1 MSFRMPVRPL
11 LVCSA
16 LIVVAQG
23 GFAQTKAAV
32 VNMQAAVFGT
42 VEAKKADVDMQAR
55 FKPRQDEIQNLN
67 KEIESLSAR
76 LQSGKLTAQE
86 ENDVTVLGKRRQTE
100 LQRKQD
106 DFNAD
111 IQAFREEVV
120 QKIGARMQAVVK
132 KLAED
137 KGYDLV
143 LEASTAIYFKGA
155 LDITGDAIAAYDKA
169 NPAAK

>member
-1 MSFRMPVRPL
+1 MSFRMPVRPF

-16 LIVVAQG
+16 LFVVAQG

-32 VNMQAAVFGT
+32 VNMQSAVFGT
-42 VEAKKADVDMQAR
+42 AEAKKADVDMQTR
-55 FKPRQDEIQNLN
+55 FKPRQDEIQNLQ

-76 LQSGKLTAQE
+76 LQSGKLSAQD
-86 ENDVTVLGKRRQTE
+86 ENDVTVLGKRKQTE

-106 DFNAD
+106 DFTAD
-111 IQAFREEVV
+111 AQAFRDEVL
-120 QKIGARMQAVVK
+120 QKIGAKMQVVVK

-143 LEASTAIYFKGA
+143 LEATSAIFFKGA
-155 LDITGDAIAAYDKA
+155 LDITADAIAAYDKA

>member
-1 MSFRMPVRPL
+1 LQRRAASRKPRRLSSTCRPQSSERL
-11 LVCSA
+11 
-16 LIVVAQG
+16 
-23 GFAQTKAAV
+23 KRR
-32 VNMQAAVFGT
+32 
-42 VEAKKADVDMQAR
+42 R

-76 LQSGKLTAQE
+76 LQSGKLSDQDA
-86 ENDVTVLGKRRQTE
+86 NDVTVLGKRRQTE

-111 IQAFREEVV
+111 VQAFQQEVI
-120 QKIGARMQAVVK
+120 QKIGAKMQAVVK

-155 LDITGDAIAAYDKA
+155 LDITTDAIAAYDKA
-169 NPAAK
+169 NPAAPAAK